1 MIIDFNDETSKVT
14 SDQEN
19 ELKEIIKYTL
29 EIEQMPPNCEV
40 SISFLFDDDIQT
52 LNKQYRQINEPTD
65 VLSFPIEQ
73 SLKDKTGTFDLN
85 IPLLLG
91 DIIVSID
98 HAIEQAEQYGHSLKR
113 EISFLIVH
121 GLLHLLGYTH
131 DTDENEK
138 EMFQKQDKILG
149 AFKIERE

>member
-52 LNKQYRQINEPTD
+52 LNEQYRQINEPTD